1 MKKKGMILFLVLL
14 LLCGCT
20 NQNAQ
25 VTESRIVTQTVE
37 TVPTVSPKAGGT
49 LYLSMRTT
57 QTLNPLTNE
66 DATVDRILKLMYT
79 PLITF
84 DGNLKPAPAVAES
97 WVYSE
102 DGRMLSISLKQD
114 IYWSDGTAVTAE
126 DVIFSMNAIRA
137 SSENSVYKKCMQNVI
152 GFSRDGNYKVN
163 VTFNKPSSGNIY
175 NMCFP
180 VICAH
185 YYGADNVVTSAKNLE
200 PMGNGAFKFESFT
213 PAKELRLSKSEN
225 SFGQTPYIDNI
236 CVIIS
241 PDEST
246 DLYSFDQGLTD
257 IVSTNITEM
266 GKYDA
271 TKKTKRFEYT
281 TNYYDFIGFNF
292 NRSMFQD
299 KSVRKAVAYC
309 VPKENIL
316 ESVYLNHAAD
326 AATPINPNSWLY
338 EESVQKYHYDLS
350 HAKVLLEE
358 SGWIDSNN
366 DKIRD
371 RNVNE
376 FFETLKVSILVNEE
390 NEERRQIALR
400 LADEMKTI
408 GFDVSINVEPFEVY
422 SQKLQ
427 ERDYDIF
434 IGGWQFSV
442 VPDYSFMLHSNQA
455 SNGTNYASYK
465 NEQMD
470 ELLNSAYSAVKEED
484 VKVAYSNLQKYI
496 AEEIPYLSL
505 VFRNSA
511 LFTNKRIYGEIQPLE
526 NNIYHA
532 INEWFIYEET
542 ENNNK

>member
-1 MKKKGMILFLVLL
+1 MKKEGMILFLLL
-14 LLCGCT
+14 FLLCGCN
-20 NQNAQ
+20 NQNTE
-25 VTESRIVTQTVE
+25 VTESKTVTQIVE
-37 TVPTVSPKAGGT
+37 TVSEVSPKSGGT

-66 DATVDRILKLMYT
+66 DATVDRILKLVYA
-79 PLITF
+79 PFITF
-84 DGNLKPAPAVAES
+84 DENLKPVPSIAES
-97 WVYSE
+97 WSYSE
-102 DGRMLSISLKQD
+102 DGRTLSVSLKQD
-114 IYWSDGTAVTAE
+114 IYWSDGTPVTAE

-137 SSENSVYKKCMQNVI
+137 SSENSVYKKCMQNVA
-152 GFSRDGNYKVN
+152 GFSRDGNYRVT
-163 VTFNKPSSGNIY
+163 VTFNRPFSGNIY
-175 NMCFP
+175 SMCFP

-185 YYGADNVVTSAKNLE
+185 YYGKDNIITSEKNLE
-200 PMGNGAFKFESFT
+200 PMGNGPFQFKSFT
-213 PAKELRLSKSEN
+213 PAKELRLVKSEN
-225 SFGQTPYIDNI
+225 SFGKIPYIDEV

-257 IVSTNITEM
+257 IVSANITEM

-292 NRSMFQD
+292 NRSMLQD
-299 KSVRKAVAYC
+299 KNVRKSIAYC
-309 VPKENIL
+309 IPKENIL
-316 ESVYLNHAAD
+316 ESVYLNHAED
-326 AATPINPNSWLY
+326 ATTPVNPNSWLY
-338 EESVQKYHYDLS
+338 EDAVQKYHYDLS

-358 SGWIDSNN
+358 SGWTDSDN

-371 RNVNE
+371 RNINE

-390 NEERRQIALR
+390 NEERRQIAIR

-408 GFDVSINVEPFEVY
+408 GFDVSIDVEPFEIY

-434 IGGWQFSV
+434 VGGWQFSV
-442 VPDYSFMLHSNQA
+442 VPDYSFMFHSNEA
-455 SNGTNYASYK
+455 SEGTNYASYK

-470 ELLNSAYSAVKEED
+470 QLLNAAYAAVKEED
-484 VKVAYSNLQKYI
+484 VKTAYSNFQKYA
-496 AEEIPYLSL
+496 AEEIPYISL

-526 NNIYHA
+526 NNIY
-532 INEWFIYEET
+532 NNVSEWFIEET

>member
-1 MKKKGMILFLVLL
+1 MKKKGMILFFVLL
-14 LLCGCT
+14 LLCGCA
-20 NQNAQ
+20 NQNIE
-25 VTESRIVTQTVE
+25 VTEPKTVTETVE
-37 TVPTVSPKAGGT
+37 TISEVSPKSGGT

-66 DATVDRILKLMYT
+66 DATVDRILKLVYA

-84 DGNLKPAPAVAES
+84 DEDLKPAPSIAES
-97 WVYSE
+97 WTYSE
-102 DGRMLSISLKQD
+102 DGRTLSISLKQD
-114 IYWSDGTAVTAE
+114 IYWSDGTNVTAE

-137 SSENSVYKKCMQNVI
+137 SSENSVYKKCMQNVV
-152 GFSRDGNYKVN
+152 GFSRDGNYRVT
-163 VTFNKPSSGNIY
+163 VTFNRPFSGNIY
-175 NMCFP
+175 SMCFP

-185 YYGADNVVTSAKNLE
+185 YYGKDNIVTSTKNLE
-200 PMGNGAFKFESFT
+200 PMGNGPFQFKSFT
-213 PAKELRLSKSEN
+213 PAKELRLVKSEN
-225 SFGQTPYIDNI
+225 SFGKVPYIDEI

-257 IVSTNITEM
+257 SVSANITEM

-292 NRSMFQD
+292 NRSMLQD
-299 KSVRKAVAYC
+299 KNVRKAIAYC
-309 VPKENIL
+309 IPKENIL
-316 ESVYLNHAAD
+316 ESVYLNHAED
-326 AATPINPNSWLY
+326 AATPVNPNSWLY
-338 EESVQKYHYDLS
+338 EDDVQKYHYDLS

-358 SGWIDSNN
+358 SGWADSDN

-371 RNVNE
+371 RNINE

-390 NEERRQIALR
+390 NEERRQIAVR

-408 GFDVSINVEPFEVY
+408 GFDVSIDVEPFEIY
-422 SQKLQ
+422 TQKLQ

-434 IGGWQFSV
+434 VGGWQFSV
-442 VPDYSFMLHSNQA
+442 VPDYSFMFHSNEA
-455 SNGTNYASYK
+455 SDGTNYASYK

-470 ELLNSAYSAVKEED
+470 QLLNATYAAVQEED
-484 VKVAYSNLQKYI
+484 VKTAYSNFQKYA
-496 AEEIPYLSL
+496 AEEIPYISL

-526 NNIYHA
+526 NNIYNNV
-532 INEWFIYEET
+532 NEWFIEEA

>member
-1 MKKKGMILFLVLL
+1 MKKKGMILFFVLL

-20 NQNAQ
+20 NQNTE
-25 VTESRIVTQTVE
+25 VTESKTVTETVE
-37 TVPTVSPKAGGT
+37 TVSEVSPKSGGT

-66 DATVDRILKLMYT
+66 DATVDRILKLIYT
-79 PLITF
+79 PLVTF
-84 DGNLKPAPAVAES
+84 DENLKPVPSIAES
-97 WVYSE
+97 WNYSE
-102 DGRMLSISLKQD
+102 DGKTLSISLKQD
-114 IYWSDGTAVTAE
+114 IYWSDGTPVTAE

-137 SSENSVYKKCMQNVI
+137 SSENSVYKKCMQNVV
-152 GFSRDGNYKVN
+152 GFSRDGNYRVM
-163 VTFNKPSSGNIY
+163 VTFNRPFSGNIY
-175 NMCFP
+175 SMCFP

-185 YYGADNVVTSAKNLE
+185 YYGKDNIITSEKNLE
-200 PMGNGAFKFESFT
+200 PMGNGPFQFKSFT
-213 PAKELRLSKSEN
+213 PAKELRLVKSEN
-225 SFGQTPYIDNI
+225 SFGKVPYIDEV

-257 IVSTNITEM
+257 IVSANITEM

-292 NRSMFQD
+292 NRSMLQD
-299 KSVRKAVAYC
+299 KNVRKAIAYC
-309 VPKENIL
+309 IPKENIL
-316 ESVYLNHAAD
+316 ESVYLNHAED
-326 AATPINPNSWLY
+326 AATPVNPNSWLY
-338 EESVQKYHYDLS
+338 EDDVQKYHYDLA

-358 SGWIDSNN
+358 SGWADSDN

-371 RNVNE
+371 RNINE

-390 NEERRQIALR
+390 NEERRQIAVR

-408 GFDVSINVEPFEVY
+408 GFDVSINVEPFEIY
-422 SQKLQ
+422 TQKLQ

-434 IGGWQFSV
+434 VGGWQFSV
-442 VPDYSFMLHSNQA
+442 VPDYSFMFHSNEA
-455 SNGTNYASYK
+455 SDGTNYASYK

-470 ELLNSAYSAVKEED
+470 QLLDAAYEAVQEED
-484 VKVAYSNLQKYI
+484 VKTAYSNFQKY
-496 AEEIPYLSL
+496 AADEIPYISL

-526 NNIYHA
+526 NNIYNN
-532 INEWFIYEET
+532 INEWFIEET